1 MEKILDMQQRE
12 KTGKGPARRMRRK
25 GLIPA
30 VLYGYK
36 GNRNL
41 TINAH
46 QFSRLFEEIGEH
58 SIITITID
66 GKDKTEVIVKD
77 FQMDPVE
84 RTITHVDFLE
94 FEKGKMLKTEIP
106 IKVTGSSVGVKKG
119 GILEAF
125 IRDIEVEC
133 LPKDIPDS
141 ISLDVSDMDIGNSL
155 HVRDIEVSDKVRI
168 LSNPD
173 QVVITIGTPTKVEEP
188 VLEEEIPV
196 EGEEPEE
203 GEKPEAETEA
213 DAKTESDSE

>member
-119 GILEAF
+119 GILEVF

-141 ISLDVSDMDIGNSL
+141 ISLDVSDMDIGNSV
-155 HVRDIEVSDKVRI
+155 HVRDIEVSDKVRM

-188 VLEEEIPV
+188 VVEEEIPV
-196 EGEEPEE
+196 EGEALEE
-203 GEKPEAETEA
+203 GEKPEAETED

>member
-119 GILEAF
+119 GILEVF